1 MDRDDEMTWP
11 ERLSHRLRTSV
22 PFRIMAL
29 ASLALSLQ
37 IPIGMINGTIA
48 ERRMRRAEAIEDVT
62 KTWGGRQVVRGPFLV
77 VPYVRRWSEKVTEG
91 RVEKTV
97 VREAAGRRYVLPESL
112 DVEGSLATEVRRRG
126 IFDVPL
132 YVANLALRGAVRLPQ
147 TEDFPEDT
155 AVIQWDRMTL
165 ALGVSDP
172 RAIRENP
179 TLQWGE
185 KENVLEPGAGAADIL
200 DAAVHGVVAV
210 APAAAPGA
218 RVPFSMTLAIA
229 GSDGIGILPAG
240 SDTEVRLTSP
250 WPDPSFDGA
259 YLPIARTVRQTGFDA
274 TWEVLRLA
282 RTFPPAWDDGQVPL
296 AALDETLLGVRLLSP
311 LDAYTTTDRTVK
323 YELLFITL
331 TFGAFF
337 LIEVM
342 AKLRVHPVQ
351 YLLVGLALC
360 LFYLLLL
367 SLAEHVGFGVSYAV
381 ASLAIAGLVTGY
393 SRSVLGSRARS
404 AAVAAVV
411 GGLYAY
417 LFVLVRIQDFALLVG
432 SIGLFLVL
440 AIVMFLTR
448 RIDWYRLAI
457 AELDAPAP
465 ERAG

>member
-1 MDRDDEMTWP
+1 MDRDDEMSWFET
-11 ERLSHRLRTSV
+11 LSHRLRTSV
-22 PFRIMAL
+22 PFRVMAL

-37 IPIGMINGTIA
+37 IPIGMIDGTIA
-48 ERRMRRAEAIEDVT
+48 ERRMRRAEAIDDVT
-62 KTWGGRQVVRGPFLV
+62 STWGKRQIVRGPFLV
-77 VPYVRRWSEKVTEG
+77 VPYLRRWSEKVTEDK
-91 RVEKTV
+91 VEKTV
-97 VREAAGRRYVLPESL
+97 IREAAGRRYVLPESL

-132 YVANLALRGAVRLPQ
+132 YVARLALHGAIRIPD
-147 TEDFPEDT
+147 TADFPTDT
-155 AVIQWDRMTL
+155 VAIGWDRMTL
-165 ALGVSDP
+165 ALGLSDP

-179 TLQWGE
+179 TLEWAEQQSP
-185 KENVLEPGAGAADIL
+185 LEPGAGAVDLL
-200 DAAVHGVVAV
+200 DAAVHGIVGVD
-210 APAAAPGA
+210 PATAAGS
-218 RVPFSMTLAIA
+218 RVPFAMTLAIA
-229 GSDGIGILPAG
+229 GSDGIAILPAG
-240 SDTEVRLTSP
+240 SDTDLRLSST

-259 YLPIARTVRQTGFDA
+259 YLPVTRSVNAIGFEA
-274 TWEVLRLA
+274 TWKVLRLA
-282 RTFPPAWDDGQVPL
+282 RTFPPSWDGGDVHLP
-296 AALDETLLGVRLLSP
+296 ALDETLLGVRLLSP

-367 SLAEHVGFGVSYAV
+367 SLAEHTGFGFSYAV

-411 GGLYAY
+411 GGLYVY
-417 LFVLVRIQDFALLVG
+417 LFILVRIQDYALLVG
-432 SIGLFLVL
+432 SLGLFVVL

-457 AELDAPAP
+457 PDLETPI
-465 ERAG
+465 ERVG

>member
-1 MDRDDEMTWP
+1 MDRDDEKSLFET
-11 ERLSHRLRTSV
+11 LSHRLRTSV
-22 PFRIMAL
+22 PLRVMAL
-29 ASLALSLQ
+29 AALALSLQ
-37 IPIGMINGTIA
+37 IPIGMIDGTIA

-62 KTWGGRQVVRGPFLV
+62 NTWGKRQIVRGPLLV
-77 VPYVRRWSEKVTEG
+77 VPYLRRWPEKVTEG
-91 RVEKTV
+91 LTEKTV
-97 VREAAGRRYVLPESL
+97 IREATGYRYVLPEDL
-112 DVEGSLATEVRRRG
+112 GVKGSLATEVRRRG

-132 YVANLALRGAVRLPQ
+132 YVARLGLRGTIRLP
-147 TEDFPEDT
+147 EASAFPADT
-155 AVIQWDRMTL
+155 AVIHWDRTTL

-179 TLQWGE
+179 TLEWGE
-185 KENVLEPGAGAADIL
+185 RQSPLEPGGGAVHLL
-200 DAAVHGVVAV
+200 DAAVHSVVGG
-210 APAAAPGA
+210 APGE
-218 RVPFSMTLAIA
+218 RVDFAMTLAVA
-229 GSDGIGILPAG
+229 GSDGFAILPAG
-240 SDTEVRLTSP
+240 SDTEVRLGST

-259 YLPIARTVRQTGFDA
+259 YLPVTRSVDASGFEA
-274 TWEVLRLA
+274 TWKVLRLA
-282 RTFPPAWDDGQVPL
+282 RTFPPSWDAGDVQL
-296 AALDETLLGVRLLSP
+296 SELDQTLLGVRLLSP

-367 SLAEHVGFGVSYAV
+367 SLAEHAGFGFSYAA

-411 GGLYAY
+411 GGLYVY
-417 LFVLVRIQDFALLVG
+417 LFVLVQIQDYALLVG
-432 SIGLFLVL
+432 SLGLFVVL

-448 RIDWYRLAI
+448 RIDWYRLAV
-457 AELDAPAP
+457 PASA

>member
-1 MDRDDEMTWP
+1 MDRDDEMTWL
-11 ERLSHRLRTSV
+11 EGLSHRLRTSV
-22 PFRIMAL
+22 PLRLMAL

-37 IPIGMINGTIA
+37 IPIGMIDNTIA

-77 VPYVRRWSEKVTEG
+77 VPYVRRWSERVSEG
-91 RVEKTV
+91 KVEKTV

-132 YVANLALRGAVRLPQ
+132 YVANLALRGEIALPE
-147 TEDFPEDT
+147 TSDFPEDT
-155 AVIQWDRMTL
+155 AIIHWDRMTL

-179 TLQWGE
+179 TLQWAE
-185 KENVLEPGAGAADIL
+185 RDTVLEPGAGAASIL
-200 DAAVHGVVAV
+200 DAAVHGVVGM

-218 RVPFSMTLAIA
+218 RVPFAMTLAIA
-229 GSDGIGILPAG
+229 GSDGIGVLPAG
-240 SDTEVRLTSP
+240 SDTEVRLASP

-259 YLPIARTVRQTGFDA
+259 YLPVARTVRQTGFDA

-282 RTFPPAWDDGQVPL
+282 RTFPPAWDDGAVTL

-432 SIGLFLVL
+432 SIGLFVVL

-457 AELDAPAP
+457 PDLETPAP
-465 ERAG
+465 GRAG

>member
-1 MDRDDEMTWP
+1 MDRDDEMGWF
-11 ERLSHRLRTSV
+11 EALSHRLRTSV
-22 PFRIMAL
+22 PFRVMAL

-37 IPIGMINGTIA
+37 IPIGMIDGTIA
-48 ERRMRRAEAIEDVT
+48 ERRMRRTEAIEDVT
-62 KTWGGRQVVRGPFLV
+62 NTWGKRQIVRGPFLV
-77 VPYVRRWSEKVTEG
+77 VPYVRRWPEKVREG
-91 RVEKTV
+91 KVEKTV
-97 VREAAGRRYVLPESL
+97 IREAAGRRYVLPESL
-112 DVEGSLATEVRRRG
+112 DVVGSLATEVRRRG

-132 YVANLALRGAVRLPQ
+132 YVAHLALRGTIRLP
-147 TEDFPEDT
+147 DASVFPADT

-179 TLQWGE
+179 ALEWAERQSP
-185 KENVLEPGAGAADIL
+185 LEPGAGAVDLL
-200 DAAVHGVVAV
+200 DAAVHGIVGVD
-210 APAAAPGA
+210 PATAAGR
-218 RVPFSMTLAIA
+218 RVPFAMTFAVA
-229 GSDGIGILPAG
+229 GSDGIAILPAG
-240 SDTEVRLTSP
+240 SDTDVRLTSP

-259 YLPIARTVRQTGFDA
+259 YLPVARTVSADGFEA
-274 TWEVLRLA
+274 AWKVLRLA
-282 RTFPPAWDDGQVPL
+282 RTFPPSWDGGEVQL
-296 AALDETLLGVRLLSP
+296 SQLDETLLGVRLLSP

-367 SLAEHVGFGVSYAV
+367 SLAEHAGFGFSYAV
-381 ASLAIAGLVTGY
+381 ASCAIAGLVTGY
-393 SRSVLGSRARS
+393 SRAVLGSRARS

-411 GGLYAY
+411 GGLYVY
-417 LFVLVRIQDFALLVG
+417 LFVLVQIQDYALLVG
-432 SIGLFLVL
+432 SIGLFVVL

-448 RIDWYRLAI
+448 RIDWYKLAI
-457 AELDAPAP
+457 PDLDPPAE
-465 ERAG
+465 RVG